1 MEWHDA
7 TIVFVDDVR
16 NKGAGIE
23 AGRVYKGIDG
33 CTREAYS
40 AVVGVEGWEGPIMID
55 HTLRP
60 LRMSYPRTTPGRT
73 RIDSH
78 LREEKVP
85 SVITSHEKRFR
96 DRVTMLSIGEMT
108 STFFPPVPVTSF
120 LVPFFPLFF
129 PLLSRLGV
137 GTMFTSWLE
146 ELFCR
151 RSSDDWH
158 DLEKYQYNWT

>member
-108 STFFPPVPVTSF
+108 STFFPLCLLHLFLYPSF
-120 LVPFFPLFF
+120 LSFFPFFRDLV
-129 PLLSRLGV
+129 LERCLRVDSRNSSV
-137 GTMFTSWLE
+137 G
-146 ELFCR
+146 
-151 RSSDDWH
+151 
-158 DLEKYQYNWT
+158 DLRTIGMI

>member
-1 MEWHDA
+1 
-7 TIVFVDDVR
+7 
-16 NKGAGIE
+16 
-23 AGRVYKGIDG
+23 
-33 CTREAYS
+33 
-40 AVVGVEGWEGPIMID
+40 MID

-108 STFFPPVPVTSF
+108 STFFPLCLLHPFLYPSF
-120 LVPFFPLFF
+120 LSFF

-137 GTMFTSWLE
+137 GTMFTSRLVE
-146 ELFCR
+146 FFCR

-158 DLEKYQYNWT
+158 DLEKCQYLKKDKIANE